1 MTAILRRLTSKCSS
15 LEETSNTIIMI
26 NVDIMNSIDIG
37 KRLTEYVGE
46 IAALVETRRLMDEM
60 REMSANECFDTNTQ
74 V

>member
-1 MTAILRRLTSKCSS
+1 
-15 LEETSNTIIMI
+15 MI